1 MAKNKDIKTNAMR
14 ILDREKIP
22 YEAHFYE
29 CDEFIDGVHT
39 ADILGLDHNIVYKTI
54 VTIGHSHNYYVFV
67 IPIEASIDFKKAAH
81 AVGEKSVELLPLK
94 DVTAVTGYVRGGCT
108 AIGMKKQ
115 YPTVIDQSA
124 GEFDR
129 IIISGGR
136 IGSQIFLA
144 PDDFI
149 KATGGSY
156 GDILAE
162 M

>member
-81 AVGEKSVELLPLK
+81 A
-94 DVTAVTGYVRGGCT
+94 
-108 AIGMKKQ
+108 
-115 YPTVIDQSA
+115 A
-124 GEFDR
+124 GET
-129 IIISGGR
+129 
-136 IGSQIFLA
+136 A
-144 PDDFI
+144 PTQTPPPPLR
-149 KATGGSY
+149 AMCAAAVLPS
-156 GDILAE
+156 A
-162 M
+162 